1 MPVIKTNPDN
11 FLINLPP
18 VKKGFG
24 RKTTIAKRTGKTK
37 SKFTI
42 EVKAEP
48 IAVAATAYG
57 LADPLAEAFLW
68 GVSSRIKQVGVRY
81 KVSPD
86 SIARRRSWGSS
97 ADTPSAQFR
106 FKAPMKNLSR
116 KQKKENMF
124 LPPKDRHRPTMKKN
138 ARPDDPPDPSAT
150 GWLNHS
156 GRLREGLT
164 LFRGKGAARYS
175 KSKDQFVWTIA
186 ATANRL
192 KDDTFGGTTND
203 FEWFQTEFNDLVKPQ
218 LATQST
224 KYRTALFGVQR
235 DSVIKLTEDLRVKRK
250 MLRDM
255 QLKMIGSV
263 IKVILG

>member
-1 MPVIKTNPDN
+1 MRIKKDPDN
-11 FLINLPP
+11 FILNLPP

-24 RKTTIAKRTGKTK
+24 RKTTVAKRSGKVK

-57 LADPLAEAFLW
+57 VANPLAEAFLE
-68 GVSSRIKQVGVRY
+68 GVSNRIKQVGVRY
-81 KVSPD
+81 MVTPD
-86 SIARRRSWGSS
+86 SIARRKRWGTS

-106 FKAPMKNLSR
+106 FKGPTKNLSR
-116 KQKKENMF
+116 KQKKQNLF
-124 LPPKDRHRPTMKKN
+124 LPPKDRHKPTLKKG
-138 ARPDDPPDPSAT
+138 ARPDDPPDPAAR

-175 KSKDQFVWTIA
+175 RSKDEFVWTIA

-192 KDDTFGGTTND
+192 KEETFGGTTNN
-203 FEWFQTEFNDLVKPQ
+203 FEWFQTRFNDLVKPHI
-218 LATQST
+218 ATKGT
-224 KYRTALFGVQR
+224 AYRTALHRVQ
-235 DSVIKLTEDLRVKRK
+235 SECVKKLADELQVKRK
-250 MLRDM
+250 VLRDM
-255 QLKMIGSV
+255 RLKMIGKAIV
-263 IKVILG
+263 LVLG